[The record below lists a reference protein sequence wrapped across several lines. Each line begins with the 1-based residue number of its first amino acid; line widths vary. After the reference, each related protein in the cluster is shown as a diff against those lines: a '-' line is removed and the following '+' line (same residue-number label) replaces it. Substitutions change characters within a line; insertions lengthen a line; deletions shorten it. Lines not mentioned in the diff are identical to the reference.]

1 MRRTHHA
8 GVPSNHVILRFLVLC
23 CVRALAPVQNDA
35 LSPESQHT
43 SQDADAAASAARPR
57 LPTTLNKLHEST
69 TGATKP
75 LARPT
80 ESGRATRGGRRRHG
94 RRVLALRLR
103 RVGRGHGFGWRFDTP
118 DQKRFKHDGLEAAG
132 RFTAYEQG

>member
-8 GVPSNHVILRFLVLC
+8 DVPSNYAILLFLVLS
-23 CVRALAPVQNDA
+23 CVRALAPVQDDA
-35 LSPESQHT
+35 LRPESQRT

-69 TGATKP
+69 TSTTKP

-80 ESGRATRGGRRRHG
+80 ESGRATRSGRRRQG
-94 RRVLALRLR
+94 RRVLVVRLR
-103 RVGRGHGFGWRFDTP
+103 RVGRGHGVRWWFDAP
-118 DQKRFKHDGLEAAG
+118 NQIRVEHDGLEAA
-132 RFTAYEQG
+132 RFITAYEQG

>member
-8 GVPSNHVILRFLVLC
+8 DVPSNYAILRFLVLS
-23 CVRALAPVQNDA
+23 CVRALPPVQNDA

-69 TGATKP
+69 TGAKKP
-75 LARPT
+75 LARAT
-80 ESGRATRGGRRRHG
+80 ESGRATRGRRRRQG
-94 RRVLALRLR
+94 DGILALRLR
-103 RVGRGHGFGWRFDTP
+103 RVGRGHGFRWWFDTP
-118 DQKRFKHDGLEAAG
+118 NEIRVEHDGLEAAG
-132 RFTAYEQG
+132 GVTTYEQS

>member
-8 GVPSNHVILRFLVLC
+8 GVPSNHVILRFLVLS

-103 RVGRGHGFGWRFDTP
+103 RVGRGHGFCRWFNTIDKIRL
-118 DQKRFKHDGLEAAG
+118 KHDGLEAARG
-132 RFTAYEQG
+132 FTAHESR

>member
-8 GVPSNHVILRFLVLC
+8 DVPSNYAILRFLVLS
-23 CVRALAPVQNDA
+23 CVRALPPVQNDA

-57 LPTTLNKLHEST
+57 LPTTLNNFYEDAAST
-69 TGATKP
+69 TKP

-80 ESGRATRGGRRRHG
+80 ESGHTTRGRVRQG
-94 RRVLALRLR
+94 RRVLVVRLR
-103 RVGRGHGFGWRFDTP
+103 RVGRGHGFCRWFNTIDKIRL
-118 DQKRFKHDGLEAAG
+118 KHDGLEAARG
-132 RFTAYEQG
+132 FTAHESR

>member
-8 GVPSNHVILRFLVLC
+8 DVPSNYAILRFLVLS

-35 LSPESQHT
+35 LSPESQHS

-57 LPTTLNKLHEST
+57 LPTTLNNFYED
-69 TGATKP
+69 ATRAKKP
-75 LARPT
+75 LARAPQ
-80 ESGRATRGGRRRHG
+80 SGRATRGRQWRQG

-103 RVGRGHGFGWRFDTP
+103 RVGRGHGFRWWFDTP
-118 DQKRFKHDGLEAAG
+118 DQKRFKHDGLEAARG
-132 RFTAYEQG
+132 FTAHESR

>member
-8 GVPSNHVILRFLVLC
+8 GVPSNHVILRFLVLS

-103 RVGRGHGFGWRFDTP
+103 RVGRGHGVCGRPHATY
-118 DQKRFKHDGLEAAG
+118 QKRVEHDGLEAA
-132 RFTAYEQG
+132 RFSTSNESG

>member
-57 LPTTLNKLHEST
+57 LPTTLNNFYEDATST
-69 TGATKP
+69 TKP

-80 ESGRATRGGRRRHG
+80 QSGRATRGRHRRQG

-103 RVGRGHGFGWRFDTP
+103 RLGGGHGVRRWINEIDKVRP
-118 DQKRFKHDGLEAAG
+118 EHDGLEAY
-132 RFTAYEQG
+132 RFSTSNE

>member
-1 MRRTHHA
+1 MR
-8 GVPSNHVILRFLVLC
+8 S
-23 CVRALAPVQNDA
+23 QDA
-35 LSPESQHT
+35 DSPDA
-43 SQDADAAASAARPR
+43 DADAAAS

-80 ESGRATRGGRRRHG
+80 QSGRATRGRRRRQG

-103 RVGRGHGFGWRFDTP
+103 RVGRGHGFRWWVDTP
-118 DQKRFKHDGLEAAG
+118 NQIRVEHDGLEAAG
-132 RFTAYEQG
+132 RFTTHE

>member
-75 LARPT
+75 LARAT
-80 ESGRATRGGRRRHG
+80 ESGRATRGRRRRQG
-94 RRVLALRLR
+94 RRVLVVRLR
-103 RVGRGHGFGWRFDTP
+103 RARGGHGFRWWVDTP
-118 DQKRFKHDGLEAAG
+118 HAIRPEHDGLEAY
-132 RFTAYEQG
+132 RFSTSNESS